1 MKKIIALAIVLIF
14 VIGSCKKYPEGPA
27 FTILT
32 KRNRLENSWV
42 IQQVIENGVDKTS
55 DYKNVYKDY
64 NLIIDK
70 KGPYSA
76 SYTFLGFA
84 VAESG
89 SWAFNGDKTFVIFD
103 PSSNN
108 NGNTSWKIMKL
119 KDKEL
124 WALDDDFNGTGN
136 DVEFHMIPK

>member
-1 MKKIIALAIVLIF
+1 MKKIIALSTILIL
-14 VIGSCKKYPEGPA
+14 VVSACKKYPDGPT
-27 FTILT
+27 FTLLT

-42 IQQVIENGVDKTS
+42 IQQVLENGLDKTT

-70 KGPYSA
+70 KGPCSA
-76 SYTFLGFA
+76 SWSTLGFA
-84 VAESG
+84 FAESA
-89 SWAFNGDKTFVIFD
+89 SWAFNGNKTYVIFD

-108 NGNTSWKIMKL
+108 NGNTSWKILKL

-124 WALDDDFNGTGN
+124 WALDDNFNNSGN
-136 DVEFHMIPK
+136 DVDFHLIPK